1 MDMYIL
7 FRNILKYRLLSH
19 VSGAVSPVWGG
30 GVKNER
36 ERDKKVPRIICYN
49 IIKLNIL

>member
-1 MDMYIL
+1 MDVYIL
-7 FRNILKYRLLSH
+7 FWNILKYRLLSH
-19 VSGAVSPVWGG
+19 MSRAVSPVCVCGG

-36 ERDKKVPRIICYN
+36 ALKIICYN